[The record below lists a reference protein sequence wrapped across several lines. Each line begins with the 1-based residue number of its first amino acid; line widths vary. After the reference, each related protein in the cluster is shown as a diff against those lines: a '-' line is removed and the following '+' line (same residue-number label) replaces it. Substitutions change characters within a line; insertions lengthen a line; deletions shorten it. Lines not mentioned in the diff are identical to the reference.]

1 MSEDV
6 GVEDG
11 FRQICKTSRES
22 GGVLHTQGI
31 FSERRSELP
40 KALLVRG
47 RSCVAEAAAASTNSA
62 ILKNSPAK
70 VHSCQ
75 SQVTPACRPVASWKM
90 SMTRSIKI
98 PYSTSGGRPPLFL
111 SKFSV
116 TDRANEEK
124 AVVPAIGFAIEPV

>member
-6 GVEDG
+6 GVGDG

-62 ILKNSPAK
+62 S
-70 VHSCQ
+70 
-75 SQVTPACRPVASWKM
+75 
-90 SMTRSIKI
+90 
-98 PYSTSGGRPPLFL
+98 
-111 SKFSV
+111 
-116 TDRANEEK
+116 
-124 AVVPAIGFAIEPV
+124 